1 VVDEEFIPQLNNEHD
16 GYCWVPLEK
25 YPKPLHPGV
34 WRTFKFDV
42 IINKIKTI
50 EKIVK

>member
-1 VVDEEFIPQLNNEHD
+1 VVDHEFIPELNHEHD

-34 WRTFKFDV
+34 WRTFKFEAV
-42 IINKIKTI
+42 VNKIKTLEQVI
-50 EKIVK
+50 